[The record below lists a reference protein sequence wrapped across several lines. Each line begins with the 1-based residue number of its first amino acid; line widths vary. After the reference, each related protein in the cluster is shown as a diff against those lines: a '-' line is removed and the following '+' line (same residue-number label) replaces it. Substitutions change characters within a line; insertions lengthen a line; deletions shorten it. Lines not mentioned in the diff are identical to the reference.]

1 MSIDDLANLA
11 DALTFALLV
20 TVGGLIA
27 WATIRA
33 TSRRPNLRRAMK
45 VGLSSGRSWR
55 SASPGWP
62 CGPRLVRAWTPSR
75 TAWSGVNR
83 RRRSTP
89 PRESRSWLPNPPRLP
104 HRAARRAASRGRA
117 GATESS
123 TRRPRATTVPE
134 ARAAVP
140 APIRARGRTPVR
152 TPVPPRRRLPRRLR
166 RLHLLLIPRR
176 RRPHHPPRRH
186 LPPVSLGLRPDRPA
200 RLRVVG
206 GDRPS
211 ENHALPHGLTLG
223 HRARPSHRTGRLT
236 FAFDVEVVR
245 WACSGAICRSG
256 ATPACHREKQAEAR

>member
-104 HRAARRAASRGRA
+104 HRAARRAASRAER
-117 GATESS
+117 ERRS
-123 TRRPRATTVPE
+123 RRPVDP
-134 ARAAVP
+134 
-140 APIRARGRTPVR
+140 GQ
-152 TPVPPRRRLPRRLR
+152 RRF
-166 RLHLLLIPRR
+166 
-176 RRPHHPPRRH
+176 RRPERQSQRRSGPGDGPQSEPQSHPVAVSPPSPSPSPSPHPAVAAHHPPRRH